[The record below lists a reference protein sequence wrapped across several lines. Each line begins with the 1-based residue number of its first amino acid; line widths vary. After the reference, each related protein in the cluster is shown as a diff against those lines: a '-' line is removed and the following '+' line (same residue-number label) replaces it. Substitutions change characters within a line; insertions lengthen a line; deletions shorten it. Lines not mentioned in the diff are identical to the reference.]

1 MDFIQ
6 IPNTNCKIYDGSI
19 VMIARFPQ
27 TKWIV
32 HNGFYSYSGEQQSG
46 WYFQSIP
53 AGTII
58 PMNSA
63 DLTTLTIISNPSSDP
78 HVCPPPGPAPGP
90 TPCPDYPRPHP
101 HHHAEKSVEKYRPG
115 MYYRAGQTL
124 YGAIGEYYQVVED
137 YRSSYSEQSTAQ
149 NIENDVTNGY
159 LIALPTAGDL
169 DTINK
174 HIEDLGNSKVATS
187 TTVNG
192 HALTDDVTIRPDD
205 LNYAN
210 PKLGEVENVK
220 EALDALVEKEPDLS
234 TKMDKQPTA
243 VSGHIATFGNTGQVV
258 DSGKTVDDIRPVWDD
273 GE

>member
-6 IPNTNCKIYDGSI
+6 IPNTHCKIYDGSI

-32 HNGFYSYSGEQQSG
+32 HNGFYSYSGQQQSG

-90 TPCPDYPRPHP
+90 IPCPCPGHPGPHP
-101 HHHAEKSVEKYRPG
+101 HHHAERSVEKYRPG

-169 DTINK
+169 ETISQ
-174 HIEDLGNSKVATS
+174 DLAE
-187 TTVNG
+187 
-192 HALTDDVTIRPDD
+192 A
-205 LNYAN
+205 
-210 PKLGEVENVK
+210 ENT
-220 EALDALVEKEPDLS
+220 LS

-243 VSGHIATFGNTGQVV
+243 VSGHIATFDNTGQVV

-273 GE
+273 GK

>member
-32 HNGFYSYSGEQQSG
+32 HNGFYSYSGQQQSG

-90 TPCPDYPRPHP
+90 IPCPCPGHPGPHP
-101 HHHAEKSVEKYRPG
+101 HHHAERSVEKYRPG

-174 HIEDLGNSKVATS
+174 HVAAVETKADNAATAIETVSHDLAETASSLDQKIEDLGNSKVATS
-187 TTVNG
+187 TKVNG
-192 HALTDDVTIRPDD
+192 HALTDDVTIQPDD

-234 TKMDKQPTA
+234 TKMDK
-243 VSGHIATFGNTGQVV
+243 
-258 DSGKTVDDIRPVWDD
+258 
-273 GE
+273 